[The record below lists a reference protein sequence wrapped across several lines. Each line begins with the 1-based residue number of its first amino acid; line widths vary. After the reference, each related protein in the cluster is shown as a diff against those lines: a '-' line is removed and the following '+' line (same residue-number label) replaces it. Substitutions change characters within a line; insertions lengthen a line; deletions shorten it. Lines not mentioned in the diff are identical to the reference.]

1 MEAEKIAHIRELEVL
16 VVKDIKNSNNILEI
30 KKVFEGILLR
40 CEYIFMLE
48 ICVRVFRRF
57 WMEMFIKRLDLLRCI
72 PSGEF
77 R

>member
-40 CEYIFMLE
+40 CEYIIMLE
-48 ICVRVFRRF
+48 VCVRVFRRF
-57 WMEMFIKRLDLLRCI
+57 WMEMFIKRLDLLRYI